1 MALITFE
8 LTHGIPGKTMGGG
21 DEPLL
26 YREVGLRELNTCDLL
41 DAQQEAERIGFA
53 ANGKA
58 VSYVSDVQYG
68 LSLLRRQIEYI
79 GEVRGPIDINI
90 IRKLHVEDFDL
101 IQRKAQELD
110 QALAEDLA
118 KRVEAR
124 GRSNSAG

>member
-1 MALITFE
+1 MALITFQLE
-8 LTHGIPGKTMGGG
+8 HGLKAMGSG

-41 DAQQEAERIGFA
+41 DAQQEAEKIGFA

-79 GEVRGPIDINI
+79 GEVVSGLGGLLR
-90 IRKLHVEDFDL
+90 
-101 IQRKAQELD
+101 
-110 QALAEDLA
+110 
-118 KRVEAR
+118 
-124 GRSNSAG
+124 

>member
-1 MALITFE
+1 
-8 LTHGIPGKTMGGG
+8 MGGG

-79 GEVRGPIDINI
+79 GEIRGPIDINI

-101 IQRKAQELD
+101 IQRKAQDLD

-124 GRSNSAG
+124 GRSDSAG